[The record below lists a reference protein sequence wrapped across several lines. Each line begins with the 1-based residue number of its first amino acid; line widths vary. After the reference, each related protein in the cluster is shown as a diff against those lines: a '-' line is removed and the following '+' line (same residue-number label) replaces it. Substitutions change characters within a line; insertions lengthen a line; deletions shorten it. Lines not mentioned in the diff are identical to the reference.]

1 MSNLTPKIQCQNNF
15 HRLRLLNGNL
25 FHAENAHFKFS
36 SSFNVLIKFTKQF
49 FSRITSSS
57 TTQNN
62 SPNEELNV
70 LFNAFAFPL
79 LLPFSISET
88 FILLV
93 SDSFIKFSTILMVS
107 SVQWS
112 MQITIS
118 FSTETGIS
126 FRFSATELSVLYIVN
141 TPLCVGTAMVSD
153 FILIRLS

>member
-15 HRLRLLNGNL
+15 HRLRLLSGNL
-25 FHAENAHFKFS
+25 FHAENVHFKFS
-36 SSFNVLIKFTKQF
+36 SSFNVLIKFTKQL

-57 TTQNN
+57 MIQNN
-62 SPNEELNV
+62 SPNEESKI

-79 LLPFSISET
+79 LPPFSISEI

-93 SDSFIKFSTILMVS
+93 SDSFIKFSTTLMVS

-118 FSTETGIS
+118 FSIEAGIS
-126 FRFSATELSVLYIVN
+126 FKFSATELSVLDIVN
-141 TPLCVGTAMVSD
+141 APLCV
-153 FILIRLS
+153 